1 MLFQDL
7 LQALR
12 DHLRTRIRNGELTE
26 RGLARMTGI
35 SQPHLHHM
43 LKGARL
49 LTTEKADAIM
59 ARLRITIYDLLPPA
73 RGSALVEVA
82 APRKGPGRSL
92 DSAVAQPRP
101 AKPDRM
107 AS

>member
-1 MLFQDL
+1 
-7 LQALR
+7 
-12 DHLRTRIRNGELTE
+12 
-26 RGLARMTGI
+26 
-35 SQPHLHHM
+35 M

-73 RGSALVEVA
+73 RVEVA

-92 DSAVAQPRP
+92 DSAVAQPRR